1 MASAG
6 AGARGGGPPPR
17 EPGRAPV
24 VAERSGAPLRPP
36 SAGSVVTAETPA
48 KPPPGGSRRGDPPP
62 LAPTPPL
69 VSTGS
74 GLYLHLPFCSAICP
88 YCDFSVLTGG
98 EERRA
103 RFVEALRRE
112 IALWAERRFAD
123 GEAFDSIYLGGGTPS
138 LLLGEQL
145 AAILDEV
152 RARMPV
158 AAEARLSME
167 ANPEDVSPA
176 SLAGWRALGVDT
188 LTLGVQSFRDEALRF
203 LGRRHTG
210 EEALRAVEAALGA
223 GFAVVGVDLIYG
235 LPDQTAADWEHDL
248 DAAAALAPQ
257 HLSCYQ
263 LTVHAGTP
271 FGFRQQRGELR
282 EMPEPGQAALFRLT
296 HERLAESGYSAYEVS
311 NFALAPEHE
320 SRHNRKYWSHAPYL
334 GLGPSAH
341 SFDGGR
347 RWWNHRKVGPWQAA
361 IDAGALPVE
370 GEETLG
376 TRELALEHLMLGL
389 RTREGADLARLRGL
403 GVDLVAGNGPLLD
416 RLASEDLLRIEGEH
430 LVPTLAGWAVADG
443 LAAAFVL

>member
-1 MASAG
+1 MTD
-6 AGARGGGPPPR
+6 
-17 EPGRAPV
+17 
-24 VAERSGAPLRPP
+24 ERL
-36 SAGSVVTAETPA
+36 T

-62 LAPTPPL
+62 LAPTPPF
-69 VSTGS
+69 VSRGS

-112 IALWAERRFAD
+112 IVPWAERPFAG

-138 LLLGEQL
+138 LLLPEQL
-145 AAILDEV
+145 AAILDDV
-152 RARMPV
+152 RARLPI
-158 AAEARLSME
+158 AADARLSME

-176 SLAGWRALGVDT
+176 SLAAWRALGVDT
-188 LTLGVQSFRDEALRF
+188 LTLGVQSFRDGALRF
-203 LGRRHTG
+203 LGRRHSG
-210 EEALRAVEAALGA
+210 EEARRAVESALTA

-235 LPDQTAADWEHDL
+235 LPDQAPAAWEQDL
-248 DAAAALAPQ
+248 AAAAALAPQ

-282 EMPEPGQAALFRLT
+282 ELPEPGQAALFRLT
-296 HERLAESGYSAYEVS
+296 HERLMASGYTAYEVS
-311 NFALAPEHE
+311 NFARAPEHE

-341 SFDGGR
+341 SFDGRR
-347 RWWNHRKVGPWQAA
+347 RWWNHRKVGPWETALA
-361 IDAGALPVE
+361 AGAPPVE

-376 TRELALEHLMLGL
+376 SRELALEHLMLGL
-389 RTREGADLARLRGL
+389 RTREGVDLARLREL
-403 GVDLVAGNGPLLD
+403 GVDLRARNSPLLD
-416 RLASEDLLRIEGEH
+416 RLADEELLRVEH
-430 LVPTLAGWAVADG
+430 DRLVPTLGGWAVADG